1 MIVRP
6 LIPQQSTVNG
16 KRKVISRYEEGGE
29 AKGIGGF
36 FQKLLSDPTLIETS
50 QAEQI
55 TPQTAEKIAK
65 QSKAFVER
73 SPVYLAGAAGD
84 VLDLGMMGLS
94 KLPSTGSFLQK
105 DVKVDAQKEQEM
117 RDKINPLPTSE
128 EITKYLE
135 KEKGVEFTDKKG
147 EGDLLAQFVNPVG
160 GVFGILKGVPKILKP
175 ILGIKPTYV
184 VEQYGGELTDK
195 MSRSATV
202 FDPENAKTVN
212 FPKNLSY
219 QGFDGFSHVV
229 VLDIDD
235 ALKFHPNRLKEGKRA
250 KQTIENLKKEIY
262 KDKRALDMPF
272 ISVRLVPDK
281 MGNPTYTY
289 VGQEG
294 AHRLAALKQLMDEGK
309 IKSRKVP
316 MSINVSRE
324 GGKDIA
330 KYSGISVDSSPFY
343 EYMDEVG
350 FSRLKSIPKVTRTEK
365 LSESEDL
372 ITELDLRKGKVSQS
386 KKVDRSNPLEEEIK
400 EDAINTF
407 FEGKKSILKNLE
419 NKYDKG
425 DLKTNYVV
433 DTQNMIEVANKYFDN
448 AIKNAQTVD
457 QLKKNLTLIK
467 QNFFTDKQDLN
478 KDLIKYYE
486 DNFDFLKKFIKA
498 QENYSTNDITAF
510 ASGGEVRGV
519 GALSNIARNMFKQPR
534 GVVTLS
540 SVARNMFI

>member
-36 FQKLLSDPTLIETS
+36 FQKLLSDPTLIETA

-55 TPQTAEKIAK
+55 TPQTANKITE

-128 EITKYLE
+128 EVTKYLE

-184 VEQYGGELTDK
+184 VEQYGGQLTDK

-202 FDPENAKTVN
+202 FDPENAKAVN
-212 FPKNLSY
+212 FPKSLSY

-250 KQTIENLKKEIY
+250 KQKIENLKKEIY

-272 ISVRLVPDK
+272 ISVRLVPDE

-289 VGQEG
+289 VNQEG

-316 MSINVSRE
+316 MSIHVSRE
-324 GGKDIA
+324 GGKGIT
-330 KYSGISVDSSPFY
+330 KYSKNDKPFSY
-343 EYMDEVG
+343 RDIEEVG
-350 FSRLKSIPKVTRTEK
+350 FYGLKDIPKVTRTEK
-365 LSESEDL
+365 LSENEDL
-372 ITELDLRKGKVSQS
+372 ITELDLMKGKVSQS

-400 EDAINTF
+400 EDAINIF
-407 FEGKKSILKNLE
+407 SEERDSILKNLE

-425 DLKTNYVV
+425 DLKASYVV
-433 DTQNMIEVANKYFDN
+433 NTQDKLSMANKYFDN
-448 AIKNAQTVD
+448 AVKNAQTTD

-467 QNFFTDKQDLN
+467 QNFFTNKQDLN

-486 DNFDFLKKFIKA
+486 DNFDFLEKFIKA
-498 QENYSTNDITAF
+498 QENYPTNDITAF
-510 ASGGEVRGV
+510 ASGGEVSGV
-519 GALSNIARNMFKQPR
+519 GTLNDTARNMFKQPR

>member
-16 KRKVISRYEEGGE
+16 KRIVISRYENGGE

-117 RDKINPLPTSE
+117 RDKINPLPTAK
-128 EITKYLE
+128 EITNYLE

-147 EGDLLAQFVNPVG
+147 EGDLLAQFVNPIG

-195 MSRSATV
+195 ISGTV
-202 FDPENAKTVN
+202 FDPENAKAVN
-212 FPKNLSY
+212 FPKSLSY

-235 ALKFHPNRLKEGKRA
+235 ALKFHPNRLKEGKDA
-250 KQTIENLKKEIY
+250 KQKIENLKKEIY

-272 ISVRLVPDK
+272 ISVRLVPDE

-316 MSINVSRE
+316 MSIHVSRE

-330 KYSGISVDSSPFY
+330 KYSKNDKPFSY
-343 EYMDEVG
+343 RDIEEVG
-350 FSRLKSIPKVTRTEK
+350 FYGLKDIPKVTRTQK

-372 ITELDLRKGKVSQS
+372 ITELDLMKGKVSQS

-407 FEGKKSILKNLE
+407 SEERDSILKNLE

-425 DLKTNYVV
+425 DLKASYVV
-433 DTQNMIEVANKYFDN
+433 NTQDKLSMANKYFDN
-448 AIKNAQTVD
+448 AIKNAETVD

-486 DNFDFLKKFIKA
+486 DNFNFLEKFIKA
-498 QENYSTNDITAF
+498 QENYSTNSVTAF

-519 GALSNIARNMFKQPR
+519 GSLNHIARNMFKQPR